1 MHHCLTVIHGSAVSE
16 PERISKN
23 YFNSLVNSAWT
34 ALQNIKRPAKQ
45 CIPNHYAQNVSWT
58 SDDYTA
64 LEVHTGAKKMDR
76 VAVSHTKIRTTYMSL
91 LASIRKQLR
100 SMGIN
105 MIKYEDFKLL
115 RESASTTHPGEGMA
129 TFNDVISHTEAF
141 TEGKSREFRVQF
153 LKEASHV
160 YQMVI
165 AAIHLCG
172 GPSPRGT
179 EQAVMRLLNSN
190 SERMRNFQLMAHT
203 IGVQNGYTKQRNYVE
218 SSSIQPIFV
227 KYLPVP
233 FAVLI
238 ASVILRVKP
247 VEAEFARIETSAN
260 TSECSSFLLT
270 EYGVP
275 IDPLKMA
282 AILSKY
288 MKENGF
294 HILLAD
300 LRHALEAFSHKFCR
314 QGTGWIES
322 FARGANHTLATSARY
337 GRDQNSFVGI
347 PADICMDNMDACNM
361 WNVKVLH
368 SPSMVH
374 DEYLPQI
381 YDQMKSLD
389 LLSASDLSCLEK
401 MQSAKELSSGERSQ
415 SGAAVAFQNVQDHVK
430 QASDD
435 SHEGG
440 GEESSDKKE
449 AKLLDLLSASDLSC
463 LEKMQSAKELSS
475 GERSQSGAAVAFQN
489 VQDHVKQASDDSHEG
504 GGEES
509 SYKKEANCQYRPT
522 TPLTQ
527 KAKQARTDQEIDDR
541 RLGAKQIK
549 RVKLLESLRPMQ
561 DQALKFLERVGASA
575 FVVMPTGSGKTHLIW
590 CHKKDNECAV
600 IFAPYKVLVMQL
612 QALCEEKGLT
622 VLWPLDTF
630 NGSPDAM
637 LCNVQFA
644 LLPYEAAPLAHT
656 FLKGLHRKG
665 RLGPVWIDEVRFAAS
680 QGSTRS
686 LTQNRYTLSV
696 QGEDSEVVLMTFGI
710 WGLIFRFLI

>member
-105 MIKYEDFKLL
+105 MITYEDFKLL

-401 MQSAKELSSGERSQ
+401 MQSAKALSSG
-415 SGAAVAFQNVQDHVK
+415 D
-430 QASDD
+430 
-435 SHEGG
+435 
-440 GEESSDKKE
+440 
-449 AKLLDLLSASDLSC
+449 
-463 LEKMQSAKELSS
+463 
-475 GERSQSGAAVAFQN
+475 RSQSGAAVAFQN

-522 TPLTQ
+522 TPPTQ

-549 RVKLLESLRPMQ
+549 RVKLIESLRPMQ

>member
-105 MIKYEDFKLL
+105 MITYEDFKLL

-129 TFNDVISHTEAF
+129 TFNDVISHTGAF

-401 MQSAKELSSGERSQ
+401 MQSAKALSSG
-415 SGAAVAFQNVQDHVK
+415 D
-430 QASDD
+430 
-435 SHEGG
+435 
-440 GEESSDKKE
+440 
-449 AKLLDLLSASDLSC
+449 
-463 LEKMQSAKELSS
+463 
-475 GERSQSGAAVAFQN
+475 RSQSGAAVAFQN

-522 TPLTQ
+522 TPPTQ

-549 RVKLLESLRPMQ
+549 RVKLIESLRPMQ

>member
-105 MIKYEDFKLL
+105 MITYEDFKLL

-190 SERMRNFQLMAHT
+190 SERMRNVQLMAHT

-294 HILLAD
+294 NILLAD

-347 PADICMDNMDACNM
+347 PADICMENMDACNM

-401 MQSAKELSSGERSQ
+401 MQSAKALSSG
-415 SGAAVAFQNVQDHVK
+415 D
-430 QASDD
+430 
-435 SHEGG
+435 
-440 GEESSDKKE
+440 
-449 AKLLDLLSASDLSC
+449 
-463 LEKMQSAKELSS
+463 
-475 GERSQSGAAVAFQN
+475 RSQSGAAVAFQN

-522 TPLTQ
+522 TPPTQ

-549 RVKLLESLRPMQ
+549 RVKLIESLRPMQ

>member
-105 MIKYEDFKLL
+105 MITYEDFKLL

-190 SERMRNFQLMAHT
+190 SERMRNVQLMAHT

-401 MQSAKELSSGERSQ
+401 MQSAKALSSG
-415 SGAAVAFQNVQDHVK
+415 D
-430 QASDD
+430 
-435 SHEGG
+435 
-440 GEESSDKKE
+440 
-449 AKLLDLLSASDLSC
+449 
-463 LEKMQSAKELSS
+463 
-475 GERSQSGAAVAFQN
+475 RSQSGAAVAFQN

-522 TPLTQ
+522 TPPTQ

-549 RVKLLESLRPMQ
+549 RVKLIESLRPMQ

>member
-190 SERMRNFQLMAHT
+190 SERMRNVQLMAHT

-401 MQSAKELSSGERSQ
+401 MQSAKALSSG
-415 SGAAVAFQNVQDHVK
+415 D
-430 QASDD
+430 
-435 SHEGG
+435 
-440 GEESSDKKE
+440 
-449 AKLLDLLSASDLSC
+449 
-463 LEKMQSAKELSS
+463 
-475 GERSQSGAAVAFQN
+475 RSQSGAAVAFQN

-522 TPLTQ
+522 TPPTQ

-549 RVKLLESLRPMQ
+549 RVKLIESLRPMQ

>member
-105 MIKYEDFKLL
+105 VIKYEDFKLL

-129 TFNDVISHTEAF
+129 TFNDVISHTGAF

-275 IDPLKMA
+275 IDPLRMA

-401 MQSAKELSSGERSQ
+401 MQSAKELSSGDRS
-415 SGAAVAFQNVQDHVK
+415 H
-430 QASDD
+430 
-435 SHEGG
+435 
-440 GEESSDKKE
+440 
-449 AKLLDLLSASDLSC
+449 
-463 LEKMQSAKELSS
+463 
-475 GERSQSGAAVAFQN
+475 SGAAVAFQN

-522 TPLTQ
+522 TPPTQ

-549 RVKLLESLRPMQ
+549 RVKLIESLRPMQ

>member
-105 MIKYEDFKLL
+105 MITYEDFKLL

-401 MQSAKELSSGERSQ
+401 MQSAKALSSG
-415 SGAAVAFQNVQDHVK
+415 D
-430 QASDD
+430 
-435 SHEGG
+435 
-440 GEESSDKKE
+440 
-449 AKLLDLLSASDLSC
+449 
-463 LEKMQSAKELSS
+463 
-475 GERSQSGAAVAFQN
+475 RSQSGAAVAFQN

-522 TPLTQ
+522 TPPTQ

-549 RVKLLESLRPMQ
+549 RVKLIESLRPMQ

-622 VLWPLDTF
+622 VIWPLDTF
-630 NGSPDAM
+630 KGSPDAM

>member
-190 SERMRNFQLMAHT
+190 SERMRNVQLMAHT

-294 HILLAD
+294 NILLAD

-401 MQSAKELSSGERSQ
+401 MQSAKALSSG
-415 SGAAVAFQNVQDHVK
+415 D
-430 QASDD
+430 
-435 SHEGG
+435 
-440 GEESSDKKE
+440 
-449 AKLLDLLSASDLSC
+449 
-463 LEKMQSAKELSS
+463 
-475 GERSQSGAAVAFQN
+475 RSQSGAAVAFQN

-522 TPLTQ
+522 TPPTQ

-549 RVKLLESLRPMQ
+549 RVKLIESLRPMQ